1 MARKSTKRIYGT
13 TGHPM
18 QEAAPLGIA
27 FVVGV
32 GGCIA
37 LKFLPLHPLF
47 GAIFAGLVLVAYA
60 LYTYNA
66 TSLRL
71 DSETI
76 GDNCYYLGFLFTL
89 TSLAVTLYFVIEA
102 PSERRA
108 DMIPEIIAGFGVALS
123 STIFGVFLRVLM
135 MQFKID
141 MDSRERHERQALND
155 ASRRFRTELGMS
167 LDQVKTFSV
176 ESLQQNVERE
186 KRMREAFDTLLS
198 DMQQELLKSAQE
210 FGPALR
216 ESVRIQTEASLDLVT
231 KAVKD
236 SSAVAAEGI
245 RKAVE
250 EMSAT
255 ATELTGHNVE
265 AAERIRKSVSTIV
278 AAAESLS
285 TDVAHTSATL
295 ARAQEVVSD
304 FTTRF
309 EQEIES
315 GSKTMAGALET
326 AGKAI
331 EGGAHIFTVATER
344 SGEAIQTSAD
354 RIKQNLE
361 SSAAK
366 LGEAGDRLAG
376 RLDAEGSTPGIV
388 VPGPGANAD
397 RDEDGATQAGPA
409 EAPESKT
416 WRWGRRT

>member
-32 GGCIA
+32 IGCIA

-47 GAIFAGLVLVAYA
+47 GALFAGVVLVGYA

-102 PSERRA
+102 PSDSRA

-186 KRMREAFDTLLS
+186 RRMREAFDTLLS

-216 ESVRIQTEASLDLVT
+216 ESVRLQTEASLNLVT
-231 KAVKD
+231 KAVND
-236 SSAVAAEGI
+236 SSAIAAEGI

-250 EMSAT
+250 AMTAT

-265 AAERIRKSVSTIV
+265 AAERIRESVSTIV
-278 AAAESLS
+278 AAAEALS
-285 TDVAHTSATL
+285 TDVERTSATL
-295 ARAQEVVSD
+295 ARAQEVVST
-304 FTTRF
+304 FTASF
-309 EQEIES
+309 EQNIEA
-315 GSKTMAGALET
+315 GTRTMAGALQNASKTIEEGAQSFGEAT
-326 AGKAI
+326 A
-331 EGGAHIFTVATER
+331 R
-344 SGEAIQTSAD
+344 SGEAIQTGAD
-354 RIKQNLE
+354 RISENLDT
-361 SSAAK
+361 SATK
-366 LGEAGDRLAG
+366 LGEAGERLAG
-376 RLDAEGSTPGIV
+376 RLDAVSPMPGIV
-388 VPGPGANAD
+388 VPGPGANTD
-397 RDEDGATQAGPA
+397 RDENGAAREGTPDTS
-409 EAPESKT
+409 ESKSWG
-416 WRWGRRT
+416 WRRKT